1 MRVSLPAVHSNPL
14 PYASLLQARSTECI
28 DLAVIHCTE
37 LPDLAMAREFGERIL
52 YPDSSTGNSG
62 HYYVERSGSI
72 QEWVPPERVAHH
84 VRGYNSRS
92 IGIELVNLGR
102 YPDWFDSRRQQ
113 MTEPY
118 PQAQIDALLWLLQE
132 LGRMLPALCWIT
144 GHEVLDAGKVAA
156 TDPSGQLISRKR
168 DPGPKFPWSRVL
180 AAIDLQYLQGAALDK
195 YQPD

>member
-1 MRVSLPAVHSNPL
+1 MRVSLPAIHSNPL

-52 YPDSSTGNSG
+52 YPESSTGNSG

-72 QEWVPPERVAHH
+72 QEWVPPQRVAHH
-84 VRGYNSRS
+84 VRGYNARS

-102 YPDWFDSRRQQ
+102 YPDWFDSRCQQ
-113 MTEPY
+113 MKEPY
-118 PQAQIDALLWLLQE
+118 PQAQIDALVTLLQE
-132 LGRMLPALCWIT
+132 LGRILPALRWIA
-144 GHEVLDAGKVAA
+144 GHEVLDASKVAA
-156 TDPSGQLISRKR
+156 TDTSGQLISRKR
-168 DPGPKFPWSRVL
+168 DPGPLFPWSRVL
-180 AAIDLQYLQGAALDK
+180 AAIGLQYLQGEALDG